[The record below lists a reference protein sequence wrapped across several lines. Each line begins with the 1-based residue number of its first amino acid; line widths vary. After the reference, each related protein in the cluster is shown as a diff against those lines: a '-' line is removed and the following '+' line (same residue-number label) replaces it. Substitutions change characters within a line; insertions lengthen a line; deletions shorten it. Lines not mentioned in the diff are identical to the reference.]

1 MPRFFTIFEKNLFK
15 TSAASDFDL
24 TIYFF
29 SAKFIQSLE
38 TDLSEIK
45 GFIASQNCL
54 LLLIFLHLGFRNISF

>member
-1 MPRFFTIFEKNLFK
+1 MSRFFTIFEKNLFK

-24 TIYFF
+24 AISFF
-29 SAKFIQSLE
+29 SVKFIQSLE

-54 LLLIFLHLGFRNISF
+54 LL